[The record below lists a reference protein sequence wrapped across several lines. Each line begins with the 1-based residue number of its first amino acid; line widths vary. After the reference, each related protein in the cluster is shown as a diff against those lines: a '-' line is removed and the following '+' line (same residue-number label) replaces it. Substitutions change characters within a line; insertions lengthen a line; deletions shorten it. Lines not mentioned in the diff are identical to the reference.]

1 MIGFTGLRL
10 RTPIPF
16 AFTIL
21 HIAIAVDFWINYQ
34 CSYTLQC
41 SLDWNT
47 ELVWVE
53 QVTNALCAEQCFL

>member
-1 MIGFTGLRL
+1 MIGFTSLRL
-10 RTPIPF
+10 LIPIPF
-16 AFTIL
+16 GFTIL

-34 CSYTLQC
+34 CSYTLEC

-53 QVTNALCAEQCFL
+53 QVTNALCAEQFFL